1 MKIRSL
7 FICTLILPL
16 VFRNLS
22 AEPIQLSSS
31 FPSDIELSKTVFD
44 KCVEVFGLRV
54 LATSGVSEAKTL
66 HTANVLAEYLDNDED
81 GNVDQPEVLAA
92 LKGSSNAQI
101 ATMVLF
107 ASEQEQ
113 ESKQSAFEAFE
124 NFITR
129 AQNLFAMEIFEN
141 GSSGS
146 NRDATL
152 EEVLHLVT
160 DKGWD

>member
-1 MKIRSL
+1 MFLRPL
-7 FICTLILPL
+7 FLSVFLLTLGLL
-16 VFRNLS
+16 KTF
-22 AEPIQLSSS
+22 ADPIQLSSS
-31 FPSDIELSKTVFD
+31 FPSDIAASKSVFD

-81 GNVDQPEVLAA
+81 GNVDQSEVLAA

-113 ESKQSAFEAFE
+113 
-124 NFITR
+124 
-129 AQNLFAMEIFEN
+129 
-141 GSSGS
+141 
-146 NRDATL
+146 
-152 EEVLHLVT
+152 
-160 DKGWD
+160 